1 MSYSKLSKNSI
12 FSVLFSICFSFAA
25 MAQQL
30 PSGPQQQ
37 VNDSF
42 SDEEYEKFVDINV
55 KLIPMQ
61 MEIEDK
67 MVAIVEDTGLEV
79 NRFQELMQ
87 AQQQGNIMD
96 ASEDPQEIAKFNEAG
111 QEVMK
116 VQQESQEKLQK
127 HITDNDMDLQKF
139 QEMSIAYQQSP
150 KVKEKVDALM
160 AEIEE

>member
-1 MSYSKLSKNSI
+1 MFYSKSSKIST
-12 FSVLFSICFSFAA
+12 FSALFSICFAFTAL
-25 MAQQL
+25 AQQQ
-30 PSGPQQQ
+30 PQQK
-37 VNDSF
+37 VNDNF
-42 SDEEYEKFVDINV
+42 SDEEYEQFVDINV

-67 MVAIVEDTGLEV
+67 MVTIVEDTGLEV

-116 VQQESQEKLQK
+116 VQQESQQKLQK
-127 HITDNDMDLQKF
+127 YITDNDMDLQKF

-150 KVKEKVDALM
+150 EVKEKVDALM
-160 AEIEE
+160 AEIEK

>member
-1 MSYSKLSKNSI
+1 MSYSKLSKISI
-12 FSVLFSICFSFAA
+12 FSLLFSISFAFVSL
-25 MAQQL
+25 AQQE
-30 PSGPQQQ
+30 
-37 VNDSF
+37 VNDNF
-42 SDEEYEKFVDINV
+42 SDEEYEQFVDINV

-96 ASEDPQEIAKFNEAG
+96 ASEDVEEIAKFNEAG

-116 VQQESQEKLQK
+116 VQQESQQKLQK

-160 AEIEE
+160 AEIEK

>member
-1 MSYSKLSKNSI
+1 MSYSKLSKISI
-12 FSVLFSICFSFAA
+12 FSLLFSISFAFVS
-25 MAQQL
+25 MAQQE
-30 PSGPQQQ
+30 
-37 VNDSF
+37 VNDNF
-42 SDEEYEKFVDINV
+42 SDEEYEQFVDINV

-96 ASEDPQEIAKFNEAG
+96 ASEDPEEIAKFNEAG

-116 VQQESQEKLQK
+116 VQQESQQKLQK

-160 AEIEE
+160 AEIEK